1 MHYYLFLYR
10 NGIQNHQNNWEEST
24 TTMNI
29 NYGPPP
35 ILAAAP
41 PTGLPPGIP
50 TIRGRGQMNNFGGQQ
65 QYRQYQ
71 QQQQQQQQQQPQQ
84 QQQQNMFP
92 VGRGVYGGGWGSPS
106 HNPMPP
112 NMNPGGWGMGGG
124 GGGGGGGHRGG
135 RVGGMGSMGG
145 QRNKIFGA
153 YGHQGSQYKVKV
165 TIKLFFCFFFN
176 YKNSHHVTKLEIVL
190 DD

>member
-1 MHYYLFLYR
+1 
-10 NGIQNHQNNWEEST
+10 
-24 TTMNI
+24 MNI

-65 QYRQYQ
+65 YRQYQ
-71 QQQQQQQQQQPQQ
+71 QQPQQQQQQPQQ
-84 QQQQNMFP
+84 QGQQNMFP

-106 HNPMPP
+106 HNPMPHA
-112 NMNPGGWGMGGG
+112 PGGWGM

-153 YGHQGSQYKVKV
+153 YGHQVKVK
-165 TIKLFFCFFFN
+165 
-176 YKNSHHVTKLEIVL
+176 
-190 DD
+190 